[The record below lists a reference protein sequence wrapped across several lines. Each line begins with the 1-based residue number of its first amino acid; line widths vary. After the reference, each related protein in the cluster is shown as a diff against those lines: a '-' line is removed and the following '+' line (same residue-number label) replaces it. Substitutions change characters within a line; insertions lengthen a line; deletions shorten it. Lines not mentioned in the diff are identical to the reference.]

1 MSGTPWVFSYDICDN
16 KRRARMLY
24 QLRKMAAG
32 RQKSV
37 FECQLRPGELAQLY
51 WTLSAMVEEGD
62 SLLFMPVSR
71 QKEVIRLGRGQSF
84 LFRPLVMVL

>member
-1 MSGTPWVFSYDICDN
+1 MVGTPWVFAYDICDN
-16 KRRARMLY
+16 KRRSKMLY

-37 FECQLRPGELAQLY
+37 FECLLRPGELAQLY
-51 WTLSAMVEEGD
+51 WALSAIVEEDD
-62 SLLFMPVSR
+62 SLFCMPVSR

-84 LFRPLVMVL
+84 LFEPLVMVV